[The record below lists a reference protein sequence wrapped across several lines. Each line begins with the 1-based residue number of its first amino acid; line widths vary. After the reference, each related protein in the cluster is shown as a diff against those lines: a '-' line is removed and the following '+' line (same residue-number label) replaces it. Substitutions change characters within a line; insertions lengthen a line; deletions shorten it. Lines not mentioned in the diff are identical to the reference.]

1 MRPSSGVQEVA
12 GRGFGFTLAI
22 RTGRIA
28 GATLARVAAATEAGV
43 GWRRRG
49 CRASEAEM
57 VATLRSPRPT
67 AMSGI
72 RKVGSGRSG
81 TTETR
86 APEAGRPADLAFAER
101 RRGWVA
107 AKEPVEAGCVT
118 VAEAA
123 RTDVAFAPTPRRA
136 ASQRARS

>member
-49 CRASEAEM
+49 CGASEVEM
-57 VATLRSPRPT
+57 VVTLRSPRPT

-86 APEAGRPADLAFAER
+86 APGAGRAGLALPE
-101 RRGWVA
+101 
-107 AKEPVEAGCVT
+107 
-118 VAEAA
+118 
-123 RTDVAFAPTPRRA
+123 
-136 ASQRARS
+136 